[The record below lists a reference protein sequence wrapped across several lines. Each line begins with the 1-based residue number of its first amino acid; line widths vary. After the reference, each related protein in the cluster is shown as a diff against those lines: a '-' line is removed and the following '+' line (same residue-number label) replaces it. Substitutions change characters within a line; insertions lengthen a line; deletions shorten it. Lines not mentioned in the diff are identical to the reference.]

1 MSRDLNIERS
11 STRLHAPPGGKS
23 SFSIGGYPDEPVK
36 KPVAAAPAAAPAAVA
51 APVAAAAA
59 APVTA
64 AAAPAPVSHRAEQ
77 SSMGSLLAQDAAPA
91 QRTAVRVRQA
101 PGGASSI
108 VIG

>member
-23 SFSIGGYPDEPVK
+23 SFSIGGDYEPVK
-36 KPVAAAPAAAPAAVA
+36 KPVAAAPA
-51 APVAAAAA
+51 PV
-59 APVTA
+59 A
-64 AAAPAPVSHRAEQ
+64 AAAPAPVAAPAPAQPRAEQ
-77 SSMGSLLAQDAAPA
+77 SSMGSILAQENAPV

>member
-23 SFSIGGYPDEPVK
+23 SWSIGGDYNDEPVK
-36 KPVAAAPAAAPAAVA
+36 PKAAVVA
-51 APVAAAAA
+51 APVAVE
-59 APVTA
+59 PV
-64 AAAPAPVSHRAEQ
+64 VHRASQ
-77 SSMGSLLAQDAAPA
+77 SSMAGLISQQEQQPRA
-91 QRTAVRVRQA
+91 AVRVRQA

>member
-23 SFSIGGYPDEPVK
+23 SFSIGGDYEPVK
-36 KPVAAAPAAAPAAVA
+36 KPVAAAAPA
-51 APVAAAAA
+51 PV
-59 APVTA
+59 A
-64 AAAPAPVSHRAEQ
+64 AAAPAPVAAPAPAQQPRAEQ
-77 SSMGSLLAQDAAPA
+77 SSMGSILAQENAPV

>member
-23 SFSIGGYPDEPVK
+23 SFSIGGDYEPVK
-36 KPVAAAPAAAPAAVA
+36 AVPVKVVAPVPAVA
-51 APVAAAAA
+51 SAPV
-59 APVTA
+59 V
-64 AAAPAPVSHRAEQ
+64 
-77 SSMGSLLAQDAAPA
+77 APA
-91 QRTAVRVRQA
+91 QSPYKAQQSTMGSIIGQEAPTQRNSVRVRQA